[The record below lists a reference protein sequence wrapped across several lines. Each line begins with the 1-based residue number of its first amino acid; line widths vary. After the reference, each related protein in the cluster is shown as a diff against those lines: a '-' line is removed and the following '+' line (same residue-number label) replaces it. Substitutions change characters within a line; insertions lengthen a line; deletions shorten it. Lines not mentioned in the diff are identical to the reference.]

1 MLVLGYARELA
12 LSFSM
17 QVPEEGINMV
27 IIGRK
32 QMLLLSCLNES
43 LCSGMGIRYI
53 LEHIKGRKH
62 GPAPAFIAGPS
73 DLQTREQSM
82 W

>member
-1 MLVLGYARELA
+1 
-12 LSFSM
+12 
-17 QVPEEGINMV
+17 
-27 IIGRK
+27 
-32 QMLLLSCLNES
+32 MLLLSCLNES
-43 LCSGMGIRYI
+43 LCSGRGIRYI

-82 W
+82 WYLDHVQTSLAPVAQVCCHEATAATD